1 MVVYTALLIW
11 VLMCS
16 CIESIDISWGNK
28 KILSGRNFY
37 FILAFI
43 PIWLVMAFRAASVGT
58 DTYANA
64 SYFVSA
70 AEAPSIS
77 YLMQDGFW
85 NAGIN
90 LISYFVGYINS
101 SIEMYILYSSTI
113 ISLGFAFFIYK
124 TSVKVWGS
132 TFVFLTLNLYF
143 MSLNTSR
150 QFVAIA
156 IALNAFVIIFK
167 NPKSLIGWGLFLF
180 AIWIHNSLISFL
192 PAILGI
198 WLVKHCQSYTKLYV
212 ISIFASLI
220 MSAGL
225 LGIANIFSNFFPH
238 YGIYTQGISGDNL
251 LENTGGGKII
261 VTYIMLGFILL
272 IYYWK
277 QKIRNKVVE
286 STIFDAFIPGSIFC
300 VVLGLG
306 YASNTMMNRMTL
318 PYECFFISLIPY
330 VSTILKQKTQLAFS
344 ITVILGLTAY
354 YFLWAYGN
362 LGNVLPYQTWLL

>member
-124 TSVKVWGS
+124 TSVKVW
-132 TFVFLTLNLYF
+132 
-143 MSLNTSR
+143 
-150 QFVAIA
+150 
-156 IALNAFVIIFK
+156 
-167 NPKSLIGWGLFLF
+167 
-180 AIWIHNSLISFL
+180 
-192 PAILGI
+192 
-198 WLVKHCQSYTKLYV
+198 
-212 ISIFASLI
+212 
-220 MSAGL
+220 
-225 LGIANIFSNFFPH
+225 
-238 YGIYTQGISGDNL
+238 
-251 LENTGGGKII
+251 
-261 VTYIMLGFILL
+261 
-272 IYYWK
+272 
-277 QKIRNKVVE
+277 
-286 STIFDAFIPGSIFC
+286 
-300 VVLGLG
+300 
-306 YASNTMMNRMTL
+306 
-318 PYECFFISLIPY
+318 
-330 VSTILKQKTQLAFS
+330 
-344 ITVILGLTAY
+344 
-354 YFLWAYGN
+354 
-362 LGNVLPYQTWLL
+362 